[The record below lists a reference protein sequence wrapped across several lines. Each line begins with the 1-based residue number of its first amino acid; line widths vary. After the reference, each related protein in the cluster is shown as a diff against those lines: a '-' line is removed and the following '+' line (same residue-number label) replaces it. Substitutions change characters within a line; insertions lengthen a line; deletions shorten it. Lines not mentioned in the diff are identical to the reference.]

1 MYTHVSKCK
10 NDKRKKRKKVRGKTN
25 KQKNKMGQG
34 LVEWPSEPQALSSN
48 PSTTKKKKNS
58 K

>member
-10 NDKRKKRKKVRGKTN
+10 NDKRKKVRGKTN